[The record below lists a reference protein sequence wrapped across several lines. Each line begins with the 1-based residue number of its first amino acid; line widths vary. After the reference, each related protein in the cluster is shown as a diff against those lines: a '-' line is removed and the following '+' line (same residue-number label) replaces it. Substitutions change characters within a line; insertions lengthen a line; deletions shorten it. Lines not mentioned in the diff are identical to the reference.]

1 MARRNFDIIDAD
13 PGRITALTGSVFPYD
28 SVRVGGRNY
37 IRSDFSREEDG
48 TWTGVYRDAELG
60 GVDPWDVWND
70 VFTANGG
77 SVPIFQHSIG
87 GNVPPTEF
95 VRFRRPETPS
105 IPLAYSQPPQ
115 KQESYESQMKRMTI
129 DVLPEPDMVR
139 YGAATSA
146 GRYVPAY
153 FPGMD
158 TRTPEGLGFP
168 GRLVLAS
175 SLPGGKKK

>member
-1 MARRNFDIIDAD
+1 
-13 PGRITALTGSVFPYD
+13 
-28 SVRVGGRNY
+28 
-37 IRSDFSREEDG
+37 
-48 TWTGVYRDAELG
+48 
-60 GVDPWDVWND
+60 
-70 VFTANGG
+70 
-77 SVPIFQHSIG
+77 
-87 GNVPPTEF
+87 
-95 VRFRRPETPS
+95 
-105 IPLAYSQPPQ
+105 
-115 KQESYESQMKRMTI
+115 MKRMTI